1 MVRKFCM
8 SKRKNLDGWDQ
19 ILLNC
24 SGVGSWRPFKVD
36 APPREILD
44 PQLIIILIS
53 TNVVNESLIFYAS
66 SVNFIKPQ

>member
-1 MVRKFCM
+1 MYLIGGAPIPEAVMVRKFCM

-36 APPREILD
+36 APPSGN
-44 PQLIIILIS
+44 P
-53 TNVVNESLIFYAS
+53 
-66 SVNFIKPQ
+66 